1 MRVKPEKPA
10 LGLLHT
16 LSLGC
21 AFFFFF
27 FFFSK
32 KVTFNSQ
39 GSPLAIAHI
48 LRTLARAQR
57 WRNGAPAG

>member
-10 LGLLHT
+10 LGLQHT
-16 LSLGC
+16 LSLDW
-21 AFFFFF
+21 AFF

-57 WRNGAPAG
+57 WRNRSPTG

>member
-10 LGLLHT
+10 LGLQHT
-16 LSLGC
+16 LSLGW
-21 AFFFFF
+21 AF

-57 WRNGAPAG
+57 WRNGAPTG